1 LDFPSV
7 SLGPPIAKRLSR
19 MDVQI
24 EANRCLNCYDA
35 PCIRACPTSIDVPR
49 FINRIA
55 TGDLL
60 GSAQTIMDANPV
72 GASCARVCPTS
83 QLCEGACVYN
93 ADENP
98 IRIGDLQRYATDWAI
113 RENVRLF
120 EAGPPSGKRVAV
132 IGAGPA
138 GLAAARDLARLGH
151 AVTVFERDPE
161 PGGLDTYG
169 IVPFRLPAEIALWE
183 AEQVRALGVEIRTGV
198 AVVGSGAAGGT
209 GSAASVAAAGAA
221 GPDGADAIV
230 TMVGPDGSAPST
242 IAAEAILAEYDAVV
256 IAVGMGNVP
265 RLGIEG
271 ENALGVWDALDF
283 IRVAKS
289 GGDVGTL
296 GDHVAI
302 IGGGNTAID
311 AATCSRRLGVPS
323 VTMYYR
329 RGAERMTAYDFEI
342 EFAKVEGVEFRTFV
356 LPKRIVVDNGRVTGL
371 ELISTDPDG
380 SARPLPGTERIVPA
394 DTVILAIGQTRHT
407 SLLDAFGVMRDVHGI
422 AVVDEAMQTNRPNVY
437 AAGDCMFKPG
447 GTDAMVVEAAQR
459 GKVAARSV
467 DLFLRAEVR

>member
-1 LDFPSV
+1 LAFPSV

-19 MDVQI
+19 LEVQI

-49 FINRIA
+49 FIGRIA

-72 GASCARVCPTS
+72 GASCARVCPTD
-83 QLCEGACVYN
+83 QLCEGACVYK

-113 RENVRLF
+113 QTGATLF
-120 EAGPPSGKRVAV
+120 AAGPPTGKRVAV
-132 IGAGPA
+132 VGGGPA

-151 AVTVFERDPE
+151 AVTIFERDPE

-198 AVVGSGAAGGT
+198 TVGET
-209 GSAASVAAAGAA
+209 ISA
-221 GPDGADAIV
+221 D
-230 TMVGPDGSAPST
+230 
-242 IAAEAILAEYDAVV
+242 AILAEYDAVV
-256 IAVGMGNVP
+256 IAVGMGSVP

-271 ENALGVWDALDF
+271 EDAIGVWDALDF
-283 IRVAKS
+283 IRIAKM
-289 GGDVGTL
+289 GGDVGRL
-296 GDHVAI
+296 GEHVAI

-311 AATCSRRLGVPS
+311 GATCSKRLGAPS

-329 RGAERMTAYDFEI
+329 RGAERMTAYGFEI
-342 EFAKVEGVEFRTFV
+342 EFAQVEGVEFRSYV
-356 LPKRIVVDNGRVTGL
+356 LPKRIVVENGRVAGL
-371 ELISTDPDG
+371 ELISTDPAG
-380 SARPLPGTERIVPA
+380 NARPLPGTERIVPA
-394 DTVILAIGQTRHT
+394 DTVIVAIGQMRHT
-407 SLLDAFGVMRDVHGI
+407 ALLDAFGVVHDVNGI
-422 AVVDEAMQTNRPNVY
+422 AIVDDGMRTNRSNVY

-447 GTDAMVVEAAQR
+447 GIDAMVVEAAQR
-459 GKVAARSV
+459 GKVAAQSV
-467 DLFLRAEVR
+467 DAFLCAEVR

>member
-1 LDFPSV
+1 LAFPSV
-7 SLGPPIAKRLSR
+7 SLGPPIAKPLSR
-19 MDVQI
+19 MDVAI

-49 FINRIA
+49 FIGRIA
-55 TGDLL
+55 TGDLR
-60 GSAQTIMDANPV
+60 GSAHTIMEANPV

-93 ADENP
+93 ADANP

-113 RENVRLF
+113 QTGAVLF
-120 EAGPPSGKRVAV
+120 TAGAPTGKRVAV
-132 IGAGPA
+132 VGSGPA
-138 GLAAARDLARLGH
+138 GLAAARDLAILGH
-151 AVTVFERDPE
+151 AVTIFERDDT

-169 IVPFRLPAEIALWE
+169 IVPFRLPAEIAIWE
-183 AEQVRALGVEIRTGV
+183 AEQVRALGVEFRTGV
-198 AVVGSGAAGGT
+198 TVGESP
-209 GSAASVAAAGAA
+209 SA
-221 GPDGADAIV
+221 D
-230 TMVGPDGSAPST
+230 
-242 IAAEAILAEYDAVV
+242 AILAEYDAVV
-256 IAVGMGNVP
+256 LAPGMGSVP
-265 RLGIEG
+265 RLGIDG
-271 ENALGVWDALDF
+271 EDAAGVWDALDY
-283 IRVAKS
+283 IRVAKM

-296 GDHVAI
+296 GAAVAI

-342 EFAKVEGVEFRTFV
+342 EFAKVEGVEFRAFT
-356 LPKRIVVDNGRVTGL
+356 LPKRIVVENGHVAGL
-371 ELISTDPDG
+371 ELVSTAPDN

-394 DTVILAIGQTRHT
+394 DIVILAIGQTRLVA
-407 SLLDAFGVMRDVHGI
+407 LLDAFGVAHDVNGI
-422 AVVDEAMQTNRPNVY
+422 AIVDAAMRTNNPRVY

-459 GKVAARSV
+459 GKTAAQSI
-467 DLFLRAEVR
+467 DQFLRAEVR

>member
-1 LDFPSV
+1 LGFPSV

-24 EANRCLNCYDA
+24 EANRCLNCYDP
-35 PCIRACPTSIDVPR
+35 PCVRACPTSIDVPR
-49 FINRIA
+49 FIGRIA

-98 IRIGDLQRYATDWAI
+98 IRIGDLQRYSTDWAI
-113 RENVRLF
+113 RENVTLF
-120 EAGPPSGKRVAV
+120 EAGPPTGKRVAV
-132 IGAGPA
+132 IGGGPA

-151 AVTVFERDPE
+151 AVTIFERDAE

-183 AEQVRALGVEIRTGV
+183 AAQVRALGVEIRTGV
-198 AVVGSGAAGGT
+198 TVGETISAG
-209 GSAASVAAAGAA
+209 
-221 GPDGADAIV
+221 
-230 TMVGPDGSAPST
+230 
-242 IAAEAILAEYDAVV
+242 AILAEYDAVV

-271 ENALGVWDALDF
+271 EDAAGVWDALDF
-283 IRVAKS
+283 IRIAKS
-289 GGDVGTL
+289 GGDVGVL
-296 GDHVAI
+296 GEHVAI
-302 IGGGNTAID
+302 VGGGNTAID
-311 AATCSRRLGVPS
+311 AATCSRRLGAPS

-329 RGAERMTAYDFEI
+329 RGAERMTAYDFEL
-342 EFAKVEGVEFRTFV
+342 EFAKVEGVEFRTYV
-356 LPKRIVVDNGRVTGL
+356 LPKRIVTEGGRVSGL
-371 ELISTDPDG
+371 ELISTAPDG
-380 SARPLPGTERIVPA
+380 SARPLPGTERVVPV

-407 SLLDAFGVMRDVHGI
+407 ALLDAFGVTHDVNGI
-422 AVVDEAMQTNRPNVY
+422 AIVDDAMRTNRPNVY

-459 GKVAARSV
+459 GKVAAQSI
-467 DLFLRAEVR
+467 DQYLRAEVR

>member
-1 LDFPSV
+1 
-7 SLGPPIAKRLSR
+7 LGPPIGKRLSR

-49 FINRIA
+49 FIGRIA

-120 EAGPPSGKRVAV
+120 EAGPPTGKRVAV
-132 IGAGPA
+132 IGSGPA
-138 GLAAARDLARLGH
+138 GLAAARDLARMGH
-151 AVTVFERDPE
+151 AVTIFERDPA

-198 AVVGSGAAGGT
+198 AVGDGVATGGAGG
-209 GSAASVAAAGAA
+209 A
-221 GPDGADAIV
+221 
-230 TMVGPDGSAPST
+230 T
-242 IAAEAILAEYDAVV
+242 IAARTILAEYDAVV
-256 IAVGMGNVP
+256 IAVGMGSVP

-271 ENALGVWDALDF
+271 EDAAGVWDALDF
-283 IRVAKS
+283 IRIAKC
-289 GGDVGTL
+289 GGDVGVL
-296 GDHVAI
+296 GDRVAI

-342 EFAKVEGVEFRTFV
+342 EFAQVEGVEFRTFV
-356 LPKRIVVDNGRVTGL
+356 LPKRILVENGRVAAL
-371 ELISTDPDG
+371 EVISTDPEG
-380 SARPLPGTERIVPA
+380 NARPLPGTERVVPV

-407 SLLDAFGVMRDVHGI
+407 ALLDAFGVMHDKYGI
-422 AVVDEAMQTNRPNVY
+422 AIVDDAMRTNVPNVY

-459 GKVAARSV
+459 GKVAAQSA
-467 DLFLRAEVR
+467 DLFLRAAPAAAVSPARTAEVR